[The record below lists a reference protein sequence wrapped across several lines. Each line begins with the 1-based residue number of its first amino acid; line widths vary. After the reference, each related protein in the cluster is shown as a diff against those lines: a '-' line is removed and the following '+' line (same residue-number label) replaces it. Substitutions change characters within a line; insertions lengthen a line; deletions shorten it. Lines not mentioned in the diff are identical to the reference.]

1 MATHRLNSSALLQ
14 SIFKR
19 FVIVCVFALIQTKM
33 LSVHCLV
40 KQIGS
45 SKRSFLNLAVISQ
58 QQKLHSQPKW
68 FSLSDET
75 KTSLKNFT
83 QIKNTPAS
91 ALVYGVSGLIPFTA
105 IPSFMYQT
113 SMFVPELAYA
123 QLAYSAVILS
133 FLGGVRW
140 GSSVSNPEVQQKF

>member
-1 MATHRLNSSALLQ
+1 
-14 SIFKR
+14 
-19 FVIVCVFALIQTKM
+19 M
-33 LSVHCLV
+33 LSSVHCVV

-45 SKRSFLNLAVISQ
+45 CKRSFLNLAASATQ
-58 QQKLHSQPKW
+58 HQKLHSQTKW
-68 FSLSDET
+68 FSFSEET
-75 KTSLKNFT
+75 KTSLKNIT
-83 QIKNTPAS
+83 QIKNAPAS

-105 IPSFMYQT
+105 IPAFMYQT

-140 GSSVSNPEVQQKF
+140 GSSISNPEVLHN